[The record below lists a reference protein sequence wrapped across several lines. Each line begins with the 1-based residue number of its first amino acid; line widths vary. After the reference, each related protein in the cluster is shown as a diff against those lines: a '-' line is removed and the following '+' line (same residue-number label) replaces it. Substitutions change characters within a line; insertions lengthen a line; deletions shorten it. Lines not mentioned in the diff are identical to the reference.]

1 MRLRAMNASA
11 PPVLLVAGGSR
22 GIGAAT
28 ATLAAA
34 RGFDVAINYLR
45 DSAAAEVVVAAI
57 EAQGRAAIALQG
69 DMACERDVE
78 RAFATVDR
86 KLGTLTHLVY
96 SCGIT
101 GPHSRLEAVETE
113 TLREVLDLN
122 VLGALLCTRA
132 AIARMSLKHGG
143 RGGAVVLLSSAAA
156 TIGGAGEYVWYA
168 ASKGAI
174 DSMTLGLAREL
185 AGDGIRVNAV
195 APGIIATRIHPPG
208 RIDRLAPTTPM
219 ARAGTAAEV
228 AEAVVFLLSQASSY
242 VTGTV
247 LRVAGGR

>member
-1 MRLRAMNASA
+1 MNASA

-86 KLGTLTHLVY
+86 KLGALTHLVY

-195 APGIIATRIHPPG
+195 APGIIATHIHPPG